1 MTSNY
6 LPPQVL
12 LELLGSAAAV
22 EAMHASLRMPETGT
36 WGEWARRRAGGALSY
51 VTG

>member
-1 MTSNY
+1 
-6 LPPQVL
+6 
-12 LELLGSAAAV
+12 
-22 EAMHASLRMPETGT
+22 MPETGT